1 MTLPASARCDG
12 AGLLEVEGLR
22 KWFTSGGGVVQAVTD
37 VSFTLNHGEV
47 LGLVG
52 ESGSGKTTI
61 GQTVLRLQDPTAGRI
76 VLAGTDITHL
86 SQRALRPSRR
96 RMQMVFQDPYASL
109 NPRLRVG
116 DALAEPLETFGLVA
130 GRAAKAERVA
140 ELLELVGLRADHA
153 ARYPHE
159 FSGGQRQRIGIAR
172 ALAPNPDL
180 VIADELVS
188 ALDVSVQ
195 AQILALIDDL
205 RARLGLTMLLIA
217 HDLAVVEYVS
227 DRVAVLYLGRIMEI
241 GRTRDIYRTP
251 GHPYTQ
257 ALMSAVPRVR
267 VGDRANRIVL
277 RGDIPSPLNPPSGC
291 PFRTR
296 CPVSLPACADAV
308 PALRDRGN
316 NHAVACIR
324 DDVWSLSA

>member
-1 MTLPASARCDG
+1 MNKVDM
-12 AGLLEVEGLR
+12 V
-22 KWFTSGGGVVQAVTD
+22 D
-37 VSFTLNHGEV
+37 
-47 LGLVG
+47 
-52 ESGSGKTTI
+52 
-61 GQTVLRLQDPTAGRI
+61 DP
-76 VLAGTDITHL
+76 
-86 SQRALRPSRR
+86 
-96 RMQMVFQDPYASL
+96 
-109 NPRLRVG
+109 
-116 DALAEPLETFGLVA
+116 
-130 GRAAKAERVA
+130 

-257 ALMSAVPRVR
+257 ALLSAVPRVR
-267 VGDRANRIVL
+267 AGDRANRIML

-296 CPVSLPACADAV
+296 CPVSLPACAEVV

-316 NHAVACIR
+316 SHAVACIR
-324 DDVWSLSA
+324 DDAWSLSG